1 MALSIKDEETDR
13 LARELAAETGLK
25 ITEVV
30 KLALRSRLE
39 HERAQRR
46 RAALPQRLLDI
57 GRRCAEHLPETAR
70 SEDHA
75 DLLYDELGL
84 PK

>member
-1 MALSIKDEETDR
+1 MTLSIKDEETDR
-13 LARELAAETGLK
+13 LARELAAESGLK
-25 ITEVV
+25 ITEAV

-39 HERAQRR
+39 FERAQRR
-46 RAALPQRLLDI
+46 RSALPTRLLDI
-57 GRRCAEHLPETAR
+57 GRRCAEHLPGTPR

>member
-1 MALSIKDEETDR
+1 MPLSIKDEETDR
-13 LARELAAETGLK
+13 LARELAAESGLK
-25 ITEVV
+25 ITEAVR
-30 KLALRSRLE
+30 LALRTRLE
-39 HERAQRR
+39 MERAQRK
-46 RAALPQRLLDI
+46 RAVLPQRLLEI
-57 GRRCAEHLPETAR
+57 GQRCAENLPEQAR